1 MTKKKQLD
9 CELNCKATAAVKIS
23 ILKDLV
29 QPDVPMDQLLQEIE
43 DETKNDNETSI
54 RKS

>member
-9 CELNCKATAAVKIS
+9 CELHCKATAEVKRS

-29 QPDVPMDQLLQEIE
+29 QPDVPMEQLLKEMEID
-43 DETKNDNETSI
+43 DETKDNDS
-54 RKS
+54 SSD

>member
-1 MTKKKQLD
+1 MNEKKQLD
-9 CELNCKATAAVKIS
+9 CELHCKATAAVKIS

-29 QPDVPMDQLLQEIE
+29 QPDIPMGQLLQEIE
-43 DETKNDNETSI
+43 DETEDNDEASV

>member
-9 CELNCKATAAVKIS
+9 CELNCKATAEVKMS

-29 QPDVPMDQLLQEIE
+29 QPDVPMDQLLKEVEIE
-43 DETKNDNETSI
+43 DETKDNDETSI
-54 RKS
+54 